1 MRKLVYSV
9 AMSLD
14 GYVAGSKGESDW
26 IVMDP
31 EIDFDRMFARF
42 DTIILGRRTYETTRT
57 RSGAGMPGI
66 KSYVFSRSLQH
77 ADCRGV
83 TVSDDPSS
91 TVPALKAQPG
101 KDIWL
106 FGGGVLFRSL
116 LELRLVDTVEIA
128 VIPVLLGGG
137 LPLLPDTSKRAEL
150 RLVEHLPEDRHGV
163 ARVGRRMSA
172 KQSRART
179 AQSGSKARPLQLAGE
194 Q

>member
-31 EIDFDRMFARF
+31 EIDFDRMLARF

-66 KSYVFSRSLQH
+66 KSYVFSRSLQQ

-83 TVSDDPSS
+83 TVSDDPSR

-116 LELRLVDTVEIA
+116 LELGLVDTVEIA

-137 LPLLPDTSKRAEL
+137 LSLLPDTSKRAQL
-150 RLVEHLPEDRHGV
+150 RLVGHHVYPKTGTVSLEYAV
-163 ARVGRRMSA
+163 V
-172 KQSRART
+172 
-179 AQSGSKARPLQLAGE
+179 
-194 Q
+194 